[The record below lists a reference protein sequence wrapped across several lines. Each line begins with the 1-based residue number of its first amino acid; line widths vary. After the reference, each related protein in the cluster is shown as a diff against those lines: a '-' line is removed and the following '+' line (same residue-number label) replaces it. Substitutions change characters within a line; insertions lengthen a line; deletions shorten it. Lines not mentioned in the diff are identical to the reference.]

1 VIADRHMRTNVD
13 HIYAV
18 GDVAGVY
25 QLAHTSFREGE
36 IAAENALGH
45 EAEMDYTAVPRCVYT
60 DPEVATVGLTEA
72 QARQQH
78 GDDAIVTGRFPFA
91 ASGRAQ
97 MYGEKTGFAK
107 TIHETRYGEL
117 LGLVIVGPQA
127 TELVNAGVIG
137 IGAESTI
144 DTVADSI
151 AAHPT
156 LAEAV
161 KEAALVALGRPI
173 HLPPPRQRAK
183 AAAR

>member
-1 VIADRHMRTNVD
+1 
-13 HIYAV
+13 
-18 GDVAGVY
+18 
-25 QLAHTSFREGE
+25 
-36 IAAENALGH
+36 
-45 EAEMDYTAVPRCVYT
+45 MDYTAVPRCVYT